1 MSKSPSDP
9 LLEVTGLRKTYP
21 GSSGFSLEIPSLE
34 VRAGE
39 VIGLIGRNG
48 AGKTTLM
55 RSLMGVVRADA
66 GEIRYEGQS
75 VARDLSA
82 LRRIVGYVPEEP
94 CLCETMTV
102 AAILQFVGRLY
113 PSWDQERAEELLDFF
128 ELDRQKKVR
137 ALSKGMRTKLL
148 LIMAVCHSSKL
159 LILDEPTS
167 GFDPIAKDEFWVF
180 LRKLLATGEIKAAM
194 ISSHQLGGVEAVCNR
209 AVFLERGR
217 IIFDQV
223 QFSATELKDLFA
235 RSGQ

>member
-1 MSKSPSDP
+1 MSEGP
-9 LLEVTGLRKTYP
+9 LLEITGLRKAYP
-21 GSSGFSLEIPSLE
+21 GSSGFSLDIPSLE

-66 GEIRYEGQS
+66 GEIRYEGRS
-75 VARDLSA
+75 VAHDLSE

-94 CLCETMTV
+94 CLHETMKV
-102 AAILQFVGRLY
+102 AALLRFVGRLY
-113 PSWDQERAEELLDFF
+113 PRWDQERAKELLSFF
-128 ELDRQKKVR
+128 GLDPQKKVR

-148 LIMAVCHSSKL
+148 LVMAVCHSSKL

-167 GFDPIAKDEFWVF
+167 GFDPVAKDEFWVF
-180 LRKLLATGEIKAAM
+180 LRRLLGRGEIKAAM
-194 ISSHQLGGVEAVCNR
+194 ISSHQLGEVEDICNR

-217 IIFDQV
+217 IVFDQV
-223 QFSATELKDLFA
+223 QFSAAELKGLFA

>member
-1 MSKSPSDP
+1 MSEA
-9 LLEVTGLRKTYP
+9 LLEITGLRKTYP
-21 GSSGFSLEIPSLE
+21 GLSGFSLEIPSLE
-34 VRAGE
+34 IRAGA

-75 VARDLSA
+75 MTGDLSA

-94 CLCETMTV
+94 CLYETMKV
-102 AAILQFVGRLY
+102 AAILQFVGGLY
-113 PSWDQERAEELLDFF
+113 PSWDHRRAKELLDFF
-128 ELDRQKKVR
+128 ELDPRKKVR

-167 GFDPIAKDEFWVF
+167 GFDPIAKDEFWAF
-180 LRKLLATGEIKAAM
+180 LRRLFETGEIKATM
-194 ISSHQLGGVEAVCNR
+194 ISSHQLGEVEAICNR
-209 AVFLERGR
+209 AIFLERGR
-217 IIFDQV
+217 IVFDQA
-223 QFSATELKDLFA
+223 QFSAAELKDLFA

>member
-1 MSKSPSDP
+1 MSEA
-9 LLEVTGLRKTYP
+9 LLEITGLRKAYP
-21 GSSGFSLEIPSLE
+21 GLSGFSLEIPSLE
-34 VRAGE
+34 IRASE

-75 VARDLSA
+75 MTSDLSA

-94 CLCETMTV
+94 CLYETMKV
-102 AAILQFVGRLY
+102 GAILQFVGGLY
-113 PSWDQERAEELLDFF
+113 PSWDRARAIELLDFF
-128 ELDRQKKVR
+128 ELDPQKKVR

-167 GFDPIAKDEFWVF
+167 GFDPVAKDEFWDF
-180 LRKLLATGEIKAAM
+180 LRRLLDTGEIKAAM
-194 ISSHQLGGVEAVCNR
+194 ISSHQLGEVEAICNR

-217 IIFDQV
+217 SIFDQV
-223 QFSATELKDLFA
+223 EFSAAELKGLFA
-235 RSGQ
+235 RSER